1 MKASEWR
8 ILTAATERKR
18 KRTRE
23 RERDGAIVH
32 ECVCEKR
39 KTRTG
44 GE

>member
-1 MKASEWR
+1 MEDTDSSDGEEEK
-8 ILTAATERKR
+8 
-18 KRTRE
+18 E